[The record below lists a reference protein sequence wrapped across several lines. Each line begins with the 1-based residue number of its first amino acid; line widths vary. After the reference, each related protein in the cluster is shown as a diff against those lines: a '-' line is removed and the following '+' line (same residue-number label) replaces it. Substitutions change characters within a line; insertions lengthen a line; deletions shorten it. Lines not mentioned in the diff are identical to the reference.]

1 MRRALHE
8 NAGGIYKGLTQL
20 LGEVFGLLL
29 VLLQC
34 SQALLIPVVAWLR
47 TLGRSRMSGGWIDR
61 TVDTRM

>member
-47 TLGRSRMSGGWIDR
+47 GCGPSVG
-61 TVDTRM
+61 VA